1 MTQSRWLRRVGLLVA
16 LAAVYVIAGK
26 LGLKLAFENASAT
39 PVWPCTGI
47 ALAAFV
53 LLGYDVWPAVLAGSF
68 LVNITTAGSV
78 ATALGIAAGNTL
90 EGLAGAYLVNRFA
103 RGRRAFDRPQD
114 VFAFTV
120 LAGIVSTTVGA
131 TVGVTT
137 LAFTRFARWA
147 EYGAI
152 WWTWWLGEAVGD
164 LVVAPAVVLWAAAP
178 RLRWNRAQ
186 WIEAGALLLWVVVVG
201 FTVFGGLFPSRVK
214 NYPLEFLCFPFLIW
228 AAFRFAQREAA
239 SAVVV
244 LSGIAIWGTLHGFG
258 PFVRATRNESLLLL
272 QAFMGVT
279 SVMTLALAA
288 LVAERSQVEER
299 LRQLAVSDPLTG
311 LANYRQLTYA
321 IDAEIKR
328 FQRTERPFAVVLL
341 DMDGLK
347 KINDSHGHLVGSLA
361 LCRVAETLFGSCRA
375 MATVARTPGSLT
387 VGPLRPV
394 ILRLAVPAVA
404 MMACHFSFNL
414 IDSVWVGRLI
424 GAAALAAVSTAGF
437 YVWVLLSLG
446 EMVEVGLIA
455 VAARR
460 HGGGRPGTGARAAG
474 RAVLVGG
481 GGFLIGAVIAL
492 RRGLIRL
499 GAPDWRAV
507 PTIFRVGA
515 PLSLAGV
522 LLSLIYMWLTRFTSR
537 FGTPALAA
545 LGVGHKVEGIGF
557 MAISG
562 FALSASALVGQNL
575 GARQEERARQ
585 AVRMTV
591 GYCLLVTTATAV
603 AFLTIP
609 RVLVGL
615 FTPDPAV
622 ITDGSLY
629 LRVIALAQ
637 VGQTFE
643 IILEGALA
651 GAGYTFWPQIV
662 STGLT
667 LLRLPL
673 AAWWSATIGLLGIWL
688 ALSVTAIARGV
699 AMAVFWASGA
709 WRRATV

>member
-114 VFAFTV
+114 VF
-120 LAGIVSTTVGA
+120 
-131 TVGVTT
+131 
-137 LAFTRFARWA
+137 
-147 EYGAI
+147 
-152 WWTWWLGEAVGD
+152 
-164 LVVAPAVVLWAAAP
+164 
-178 RLRWNRAQ
+178 
-186 WIEAGALLLWVVVVG
+186 G

-321 IDAEIKR
+321 IDAAIKR
-328 FQRTERPFAVVLL
+328 VQRTERPFAVVLL

-347 KINDSHGHLVGSLA
+347 KINGSHGHLVGSLA

-375 MATVARTPGSLT
+375 MDTAARFGGDEFAVVLPETDDAAAWHVARRIAERVARDGEKPPLSVSVGVAVYPRDGDSLDT
-387 VGPLRPV
+387 
-394 ILRLAVPAVA
+394 
-404 MMACHFSFNL
+404 
-414 IDSVWVGRLI
+414 
-424 GAAALAAVSTAGF
+424 
-437 YVWVLLSLG
+437 LLSAADRSLYDSK
-446 EMVEVGLIA
+446 
-455 VAARR
+455 ARR
-460 HGGGRPGTGARAAG
+460 RAKAR
-474 RAVLVGG
+474 V
-481 GGFLIGAVIAL
+481 
-492 RRGLIRL
+492 
-499 GAPDWRAV
+499 
-507 PTIFRVGA
+507 
-515 PLSLAGV
+515 
-522 LLSLIYMWLTRFTSR
+522 
-537 FGTPALAA
+537 
-545 LGVGHKVEGIGF
+545 H
-557 MAISG
+557 
-562 FALSASALVGQNL
+562 
-575 GARQEERARQ
+575 
-585 AVRMTV
+585 
-591 GYCLLVTTATAV
+591 
-603 AFLTIP
+603 
-609 RVLVGL
+609 
-615 FTPDPAV
+615 
-622 ITDGSLY
+622 
-629 LRVIALAQ
+629 
-637 VGQTFE
+637 
-643 IILEGALA
+643 
-651 GAGYTFWPQIV
+651 
-662 STGLT
+662 
-667 LLRLPL
+667 
-673 AAWWSATIGLLGIWL
+673 
-688 ALSVTAIARGV
+688 
-699 AMAVFWASGA
+699 
-709 WRRATV
+709 

>member
-137 LAFTRFARWA
+137 LAFTGFARWA

-164 LVVAPAVVLWAAAP
+164 LVVAPALVLWAAAP

-186 WIEAGALLLWVVVVG
+186 WIEAAALLLWVVVVG

-328 FQRTERPFAVVLL
+328 YQRTERPFAVVLL

-375 MATVARTPGSLT
+375 MDTAARFGGDEFAVVLPETDDAAAWHVARRLSERVARDGEKPPLSGRGGVARYPPRGRPRRWRGRAVCPRRGHGCEPGR
-387 VGPLRPV
+387 PRPHRRPV
-394 ILRLAVPAVA
+394 PPHGRAAGGGAPGTRLSAHLAPGWPARVRLFRGRGDLPRVRRHAHAVPHPHRV
-404 MMACHFSFNL
+404 
-414 IDSVWVGRLI
+414 
-424 GAAALAAVSTAGF
+424 GAALDRARPAAH
-437 YVWVLLSLG
+437 LG
-446 EMVEVGLIA
+446 MGA
-455 VAARR
+455 VPPARR
-460 HGGGRPGTGARAAG
+460 AGCGDGVGDGAGGRPPERGRDRPAARAAPARRSRLARRPHDLPRG
-474 RAVLVGG
+474 RA
-481 GGFLIGAVIAL
+481 AVTRGRALESHLHVVDAVHVAL
-492 RRGLIRL
+492 RHARAGGARRGAQGRRDRL
-499 GAPDWRAV
+499 HGH
-507 PTIFRVGA
+507 
-515 PLSLAGV
+515 
-522 LLSLIYMWLTRFTSR
+522 
-537 FGTPALAA
+537 
-545 LGVGHKVEGIGF
+545 LGVRP
-557 MAISG
+557 
-562 FALSASALVGQNL
+562 VGQ
-575 GARQEERARQ
+575 RAR
-585 AVRMTV
+585 
-591 GYCLLVTTATAV
+591 
-603 AFLTIP
+603 
-609 RVLVGL
+609 
-615 FTPDPAV
+615 
-622 ITDGSLY
+622 
-629 LRVIALAQ
+629 
-637 VGQTFE
+637 
-643 IILEGALA
+643 GAEPGRPTG
-651 GAGYTFWPQIV
+651 GAGP
-662 STGLT
+662 SG
-667 LLRLPL
+667 R
-673 AAWWSATIGLLGIWL
+673 AHDGGLLPARHDGHRGG
-688 ALSVTAIARGV
+688 VPHDPPGARGV
-699 AMAVFWASGA
+699 VHPGS
-709 WRRATV
+709 RRHHRRQSLSPRDRARAGRADV